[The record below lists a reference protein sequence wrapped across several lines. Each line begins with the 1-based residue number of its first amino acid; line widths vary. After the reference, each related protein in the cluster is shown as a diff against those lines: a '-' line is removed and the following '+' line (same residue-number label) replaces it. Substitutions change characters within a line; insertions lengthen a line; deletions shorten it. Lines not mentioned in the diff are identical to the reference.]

1 VNQRFLSVV
10 CFRDLLILKKKV
22 MSVIS
27 FGEYID
33 GKPYKVLDERRMRA
47 SAAIMLLL
55 GSIATINGFVLHQYE
70 IIPYIMGGFVI
81 NFLIG
86 LFINPKFSPTVMLA
100 WLFVRKQTPIP
111 IGAVQKKFA
120 WSIGLLLSSAIFVLS
135 IMLQT
140 DDSLFH
146 TVCSLCIL
154 CLLMLYLE
162 TAFAIC
168 VGCKVYDLFIRLK
181 ILPKPKVRPNC
192 MGNSCDVKN

>member
-1 VNQRFLSVV
+1 
-10 CFRDLLILKKKV
+10 